1 MDSNGFLLGNRED
14 VAAGLRLFRA
24 KNELSQSELAIL
36 SGVSLRTIQS
46 LESERTRANPLTL
59 MRLDSLMRRYERAQ
73 KKVTV

>member
-46 LESERTRANPLTL
+46 ERTRANPLTL
-59 MRLDSLMRRYERAQ
+59 MRLDSLMRRYERGR
-73 KKVTV
+73 KKVAC